1 MYAIILLTG
10 FYHRIV
16 VFGWKDRRLWIFLSA
31 KHAWSWWCSFHWD
44 WTAEFYNLVLPMIT
58 SFYKRVSVV
67 ISCAVMVFQVLQ
79 WNARG
84 LIGKWAEAKPM
95 FLQTDCQL
103 LCIQETHFMAGDRHG
118 CQFVYFCGCS
128 GTHNAQMG
136 THNGSRAPTK
146 ISKAPTMVLSAWAP
160 PIVLITVK

>member
-1 MYAIILLTG
+1 
-10 FYHRIV
+10 
-16 VFGWKDRRLWIFLSA
+16 
-31 KHAWSWWCSFHWD
+31 
-44 WTAEFYNLVLPMIT
+44 MIT

-103 LCIQETHFMAGDRHG
+103 LCIQETHFMAGDRYTFRLPGFSVYHAYSSHG
-118 CQFVYFCGCS
+118 GRGGGVSIFVSDHYP
-128 GTHNAQMG
+128 HYQI
-136 THNGSRAPTK
+136 P
-146 ISKAPTMVLSAWAP
+146 L
-160 PIVLITVK
+160 